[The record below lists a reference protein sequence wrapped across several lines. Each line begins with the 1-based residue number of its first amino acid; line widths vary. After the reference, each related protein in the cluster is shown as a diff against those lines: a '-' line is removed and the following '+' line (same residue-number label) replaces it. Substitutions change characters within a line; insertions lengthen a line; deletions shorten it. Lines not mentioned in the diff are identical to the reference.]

1 MSAATEVVG
10 IVAEYNP
17 LHQGHVAQ
25 IKAVRKAFGDAPIV
39 IALTGAF
46 VQRGEPAVA
55 DPWTRARWAL
65 HAGADLVVEL
75 PAIFALRSAEHFA
88 AGGVRLLH
96 AVGVTTLVCGAEKAG
111 RRSKSDCVTD
121 GVGAGIKLPRRD
133 GSGICRHRS
142 GHRAALTNTE

>member
-25 IKAVRKAFGDAPIV
+25 IKAVRKAFNDAPIV

-75 PAIFALRSAEHFA
+75 PAVFAQRGTFR
-88 AGGVRLLH
+88 G
-96 AVGVTTLVCGAEKAG
+96 G
-111 RRSKSDCVTD
+111 RRATAAR
-121 GVGAGIKLPRRD
+121 GRRD
-133 GSGICRHRS
+133 DLGLRRGKS
-142 GHRAALTNTE
+142 

>member
-88 AGGVRLLH
+88 AGDCC
-96 AVGVTTLVCGAEKAG
+96 T
-111 RRSKSDCVTD
+111 RS
-121 GVGAGIKLPRRD
+121 A
-133 GSGICRHRS
+133 
-142 GHRAALTNTE
+142 